1 MQDLQ
6 LVSFSL
12 LLFVPNA
19 IAGKFGI
26 ETLFKYYYFFHN
38 SSGGDIRQ
46 SLRSDWVW
54 ERAAFSHLT
63 NLRFELSRFEKHV
76 LFAWKPFKL
85 TLPLREKKKNVS
97 VESLSLIWITCV
109 FIVIYSLKNCSVY
122 GITALN
128 QSGLLAKHFV
138 KDGKKNENVIHQP

>member
-26 ETLFKYYYFFHN
+26 ETLFKCYYFFHS
-38 SSGGDIRQ
+38 SSGGGILQ
-46 SLRSDWVW
+46 SLRSDWVR
-54 ERAAFSHLT
+54 ERAAFSHPTRL
-63 NLRFELSRFEKHV
+63 LFELSRFAKHV
-76 LFAWKPFKL
+76 VFAWKPFKL
-85 TLPLREKKKNVS
+85 TLPLREKKKCLSRVS
-97 VESLSLIWITCV
+97 LFNLNNLST
-109 FIVIYSLKNCSVY
+109 YSLKNCSVY

-128 QSGLLAKHFV
+128 QSGLLAKHLRME
-138 KDGKKNENVIHQP
+138 KKMKCYSPALVGPY

>member
-26 ETLFKYYYFFHN
+26 ETLFKCYYFFHS
-38 SSGGDIRQ
+38 SSGGGILQ
-46 SLRSDWVW
+46 SLRSDWVR
-54 ERAAFSHLT
+54 ERAAFSHPT
-63 NLRFELSRFEKHV
+63 RLRFELSRFAKHV

-85 TLPLREKKKNVS
+85 TLPLREKKNVS
-97 VESLSLIWITCV
+97 VESLSLI
-109 FIVIYSLKNCSVY
+109 
-122 GITALN
+122 
-128 QSGLLAKHFV
+128 
-138 KDGKKNENVIHQP
+138 